1 MTPIPPATDVMR
13 RPPLAPPT
21 ASAYPQ
27 GGGGAPGAGGGGESL
42 PRLIF
47 GLKQAVET
55 LVRAVPSA
63 AQEGAQIGA
72 LLQAIMVKASG
83 GGGGKPQEEAP
94 NGPF

>member
-1 MTPIPPATDVMR
+1 MTPIPPASDVMS
-13 RPPLAPPT
+13 RPPISPPT

-27 GGGGAPGAGGGGESL
+27 GGAPPEGGQSL

-47 GLKQAVET
+47 GLKKAVET

-72 LLQAIMVKASG
+72 LLQSIMVKASG
-83 GGGGKPQEEAP
+83 GGGGKPSDQDGDGSG
-94 NGPF
+94 GPF